1 MDKHDHHPSEQSR
14 PHSHEISIPNFV
26 QFWLI
31 LPFYIPSVVCS
42 LLVIY
47 YFITVR
53 TVRAALHNHVIIIL
67 LSINLVV
74 QLTDMLW
81 NLIYYCQNQALWPI
95 PVFCIVWITVDEGLG
110 IAITLFFAWAAIE
123 RHILIF
129 HDRLVST
136 RRKIILFHYLPI
148 STIILYLICYIS
160 IVIIFPSCENT
171 YDYDQLVCGYPLCYY
186 ELRLV
191 TVWDVI
197 VNHSVPILLIIVGS
211 VGLLLR
217 IVNQKSR
224 IRQPIRWR
232 NYRKLT
238 IQLLSISFVYLILHT
253 PHTLMEFMY
262 LCGIPEEVGE
272 DFMNYAEFFSYY
284 SNILLPFICAG
295 SIPELKTKVKHLFSW
310 CRRSTQTVYPHTVA
324 FRRQRRAD

>member
-1 MDKHDHHPSEQSR
+1 MNNNGSKSHAQSTS
-14 PHSHEISIPNFV
+14 HSHNIAIPNFV

-42 LLVIY
+42 LFVIY

-53 TVRAALHNHVIIIL
+53 TLRAALHNHVIIIL

-136 RRKIILFHYLPI
+136 RQKIILFHYLPI
-148 STIILYLICYIS
+148 STIFLYLICYIS
-160 IVIIFPSCENT
+160 IVIIFTSCENS

-191 TVWDVI
+191 TMWDVI

-295 SIPELKTKVKHLFSW
+295 SIPELKTKVKHLLSW
-310 CRRSTQTVYPHTVA
+310 CGRSKRTVYPHIVA
-324 FRRQRRAD
+324 LPRQRRAD